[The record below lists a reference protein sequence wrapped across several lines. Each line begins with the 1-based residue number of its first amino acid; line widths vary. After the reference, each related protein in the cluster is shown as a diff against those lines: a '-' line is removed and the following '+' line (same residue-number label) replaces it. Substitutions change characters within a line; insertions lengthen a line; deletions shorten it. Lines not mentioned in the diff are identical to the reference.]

1 MRYIWTLAQ
10 KDLRLLFRN
19 KAAVFFTFGWP
30 LVIAVLFGAIFS
42 APAEQSGRI
51 AIAVVDEDQTGPSG
65 EFVAQL
71 RAGRDLDVLAT
82 GREAAIALVRQGKRT
97 SALILMKGFGE
108 ASQRLFYGSPPR
120 LELWSDPS
128 RKAEAGMIQG
138 WILKLAAERF
148 NRVFSDSEAMR
159 NQVRQGLES
168 LKSAP
173 DVQEAERAP
182 VARFL
187 NELDAFLAV
196 PQPGRGGTG
205 GRPQWQ
211 PIEIEE
217 HAIAKP
223 PYTGPRSG
231 YQVTFPQGIL
241 WGIISCI
248 MTFSISFVT
257 ERTHGT
263 LMRLQASPITRFQLL
278 AGKSLACILAIL
290 IVVTCLMVIAR
301 LGFRVIPQSL
311 PLFLLAVFSTMIA
324 FVGMMMLLAS
334 LGKTEAAA
342 AGTGWA
348 IILPLTMLGGG
359 MVPLFIMPGWLVT
372 AGYFSP
378 VRWGILALEGSIWRG
393 FSLAEMAVPC
403 AILVAIGTACFVAGV
418 RSIRLDS

>member
-1 MRYIWTLAQ
+1 MRSIWTLAQ
-10 KDLRLLFRN
+10 KDMRLLFRD
-19 KAAVFFTFGWP
+19 KAAIFFTFGWP
-30 LVIAVLFGAIFS
+30 LVIAILFGTIFS
-42 APAEQSGRI
+42 GPQEQSNRI

-65 EFVAQL
+65 EFIAQL
-71 RAGRDLDVLAT
+71 RAGNDFDVLTT
-82 GREAAIALVRQGKRT
+82 GREAAIALVRQGKRA
-97 SALILMKGFGE
+97 SALVLKKGFGE
-108 ASQRLFYGSPPR
+108 ASQRLFYGGPPQV
-120 LELWSDPS
+120 ELWSDPT

-138 WILKLAAERF
+138 LTLKLAAERF

-159 NQVRQGLES
+159 SQVRQGLES
-168 LKSAP
+168 LKTAP
-173 DVQEAERAP
+173 DVKDADRAP

-187 NELDAFLAV
+187 GELDTFLAV
-196 PQPGRGGTG
+196 PRLGQGGISGQPR
-205 GRPQWQ
+205 WQ

-223 PYTGPRSG
+223 PYKGPRNG

-248 MTFSISFVT
+248 MTFGISFVT

-278 AGKSLACILAIL
+278 AGKSLSCVLAIL
-290 IVVTCLMVIAR
+290 IVVTCLFVIAR
-301 LGFRVIPQSL
+301 LGFRVIPQSF
-311 PLFLLAVFSTMIA
+311 PLFLLAVISTMIA

-334 LGKTEAAA
+334 LGKTEQAA

-348 IILPLTMLGGG
+348 ILLPLTMLGGG
-359 MVPLFIMPGWLVT
+359 MIPLFLMPSWLVE
-372 AGYFSP
+372 ASYLSP

-403 AILVAIGTACFVAGV
+403 GILAAIGLVCFIAGV

>member
-19 KAAVFFTFGWP
+19 KAALFFTFGWP

-42 APAEQSGRI
+42 SPDEHSPRI
-51 AIAVVDEDQTGPSG
+51 AIAVVDEDQTSG
-65 EFVAQL
+65 SREFTAQL
-71 RAGRDLDVLAT
+71 GEGKDFNVLAAGRD
-82 GREAAIALVRQGKRT
+82 AAITLVRQGERAA
-97 SALILMKGFGE
+97 ALILKKGFGE
-108 ASQRLFYGSPPR
+108 AGQRLFYGDPPKV
-120 LELWSDPS
+120 ELWSDPT
-128 RKAEAGMIQG
+128 RAAEAGMIQG
-138 WILKLAAERF
+138 LVFKMAAERF
-148 NRVFSDSEAMR
+148 NRVFSDPGAMR
-159 NQVRQGLES
+159 GQVRQGLES

-173 DVQEAERAP
+173 DVQDANRVP
-182 VARFL
+182 LTRFL

-196 PQPGRGGTG
+196 PQPGQGGGG

-217 HAIAKP
+217 HAVARP
-223 PYTGPRSG
+223 PYAGPRNG

-241 WGIISCI
+241 WGIISCV

-278 AGKSLACILAIL
+278 AGKSLACVLAIL
-290 IVVTCLMVIAR
+290 IVVTCLIVLAR
-301 LGFRVIPQSL
+301 LGFRVTPQSF

-348 IILPLTMLGGG
+348 IMLPLSMLGGG
-359 MVPLFIMPGWLVT
+359 MVPLFIMPGWLAKV
-372 AGYFSP
+372 GYLSP
-378 VRWGILALEGSIWRG
+378 VRWGILALEGSIWRR
-393 FSLAEMAVPC
+393 FSLSEMAVPC
-403 AILVAIGTACFVAGV
+403 GILVAVGVACFIAGV
-418 RSIRLDS
+418 RWIRLDK